1 MDTFTET
8 KVTTFRERFN
18 QLCDESPNNATEIA
32 ESLHVS
38 KATVSSWKSGGRS
51 PKQPTVI
58 AIAKRFGVSVAW
70 LMGFDVEKKAPE
82 TESDRRMPIIIPNTE
97 MFMKITN
104 YMSREDYD
112 IVMDIFN
119 RTIEKMKEKGLIDI

>member
-1 MDTFTET
+1 MD
-8 KVTTFRERFN
+8 KPLKIMTFRDRFSS
-18 QLCDESPNNATEIA
+18 LVDESEKTTIDLAKE
-32 ESLHVS
+32 LHVS
-38 KATVSSWKSGGRS
+38 NQTISAWKIGTRS
-51 PKQPTVI
+51 PKEPTII
-58 AIAKRFGVSVAW
+58 AIANHFGVTVEW

-82 TESDRRMPIIIPNTE
+82 TDSNRKMPIIIPNTE

-119 RTIEKMKEKGLIDI
+119 KTIEKMKEKGLIDL

>member
-1 MDTFTET
+1 MNQAL
-8 KVTTFRERFN
+8 KVTTFQNRFAS
-18 QLCDESPNNATEIA
+18 LFDESEKTTVDLAKE
-32 ESLHVS
+32 LHVS
-38 KATVSSWKSGGRS
+38 NQTISAWKNGTRS
-51 PKQPTVI
+51 PKEPTII
-58 AIAKRFGVSVAW
+58 AIANHFGVTVQW
-70 LMGFDVEKKAPE
+70 LMGFNVEKKAPE